1 MTKPQSAEAAALLR
15 LEIFRLPPEEQTELQ
30 RLRMTAL
37 EMAIP
42 VDTLWMFLPESMRP
56 AVPAPRQAAH
66 LRRCPAARLR
76 IRSRRARRA
85 SPRTLAHRI
94 PARGF

>member
-1 MTKPQSAEAAALLR
+1 MAIPRSAEAAALLR
-15 LEIFRLPPEEQTELQ
+15 LELLRLPAEGQTELQ

-42 VDTLWMFLPESMRP
+42 LAALWMFLPESVRP
-56 AVPAPRQAAH
+56 AAPAPRQVIQH
-66 LRRCPAARLR
+66 RRCPAARLR

-85 SPRTLAHRI
+85 SQRALAHRI
-94 PARGF
+94 PPRGF